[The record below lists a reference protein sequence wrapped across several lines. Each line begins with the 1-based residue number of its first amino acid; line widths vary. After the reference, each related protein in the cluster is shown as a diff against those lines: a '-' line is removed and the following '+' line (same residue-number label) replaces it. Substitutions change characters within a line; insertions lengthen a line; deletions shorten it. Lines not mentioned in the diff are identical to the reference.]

1 MLLNY
6 AMMNKNCLLI
16 ILFLAT
22 TFVFSQNRA
31 VNTKKLDSLLELKKE
46 MINDY
51 DIKSFYTIQLF
62 SGRKNIAEQVKS
74 DYDEKKINYKAI
86 IEYETPNY
94 KVWVG
99 RFRTKLQADKAYA
112 ELQSEYPSALIFRP
126 GR

>member
-1 MLLNY
+1 
-6 AMMNKNCLLI
+6 MNKNNLFILLFFTVN
-16 ILFLAT
+16 L
-22 TFVFSQNRA
+22 VFSQNRA
-31 VNTKKLDSLLELKKE
+31 VNTKKIDSLLQLKKE

-62 SGRKNIAEQVKS
+62 SGRKNSAEEVKS
-74 DYDEKKINYKAI
+74 DYDERQLKYQAV

-99 RFRTKLQADKAYA
+99 RFRTKLEADKAYSQ
-112 ELQSEYPSALIFRP
+112 LKTDYPSALIFRP